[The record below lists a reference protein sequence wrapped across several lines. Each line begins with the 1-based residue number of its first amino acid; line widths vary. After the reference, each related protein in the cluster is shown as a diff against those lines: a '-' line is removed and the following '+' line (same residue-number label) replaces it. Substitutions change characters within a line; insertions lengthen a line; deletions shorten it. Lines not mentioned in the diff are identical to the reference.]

1 MPTRRSLRWEAG
13 SFTSC
18 VVRAAAGR
26 APMTR
31 STHRRSEAATRR
43 STPRRTTVPEPA
55 EEGMPMKSWW
65 PRACLAGMALTFVL
79 ATPGRADQTS
89 TDELKQ
95 EIDALKAMLQSIQKD
110 LQEVKGMLARQVPPP
125 TGVGTVLDLGAA
137 PVKGEKTA
145 KLTLVEFSDY
155 Q

>member
-1 MPTRRSLRWEAG
+1 
-13 SFTSC
+13 
-18 VVRAAAGR
+18 
-26 APMTR
+26 
-31 STHRRSEAATRR
+31 
-43 STPRRTTVPEPA
+43 
-55 EEGMPMKSWW
+55 MKTWW

-79 ATPGRADQTS
+79 AAPGHAGETS

-95 EIDALKAMLQSIQKD
+95 EIDALKTMLQSIQKD

-125 TGVGTVLDLGAA
+125 SGVGAVIDLGGA

>member
-1 MPTRRSLRWEAG
+1 MN
-13 SFTSC
+13 
-18 VVRAAAGR
+18 
-26 APMTR
+26 
-31 STHRRSEAATRR
+31 
-43 STPRRTTVPEPA
+43 
-55 EEGMPMKSWW
+55 SWW

-79 ATPGRADQTS
+79 AAPGRAAETS

-95 EIDALKAMLQSIQKD
+95 EMDALKMMLLSIQKD
-110 LQEVKGMLARQVPPP
+110 LQEVKAMLAKQAPPP
-125 TGVGTVLDLGAA
+125 TGVGAVIDLGGA